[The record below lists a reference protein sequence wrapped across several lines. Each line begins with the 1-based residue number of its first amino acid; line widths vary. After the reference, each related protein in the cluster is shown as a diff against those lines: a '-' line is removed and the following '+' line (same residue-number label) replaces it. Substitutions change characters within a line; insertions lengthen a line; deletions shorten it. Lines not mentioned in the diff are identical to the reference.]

1 MIKTATHA
9 TFDNVFL
16 PSRAYPHFSQGGLYV
31 FNLFERYAAG
41 LSLLATVFFE
51 AIAVSWFYGTVSEGR
66 KGGPG
71 LRELATATSGS
82 QDAGSRSLGPAFFT
96 IPVQSGASGHSHIA
110 RLILT
115 NKRWPGNLHDA

>member
-1 MIKTATHA
+1 MDTGCVIKTATHA

-82 QDAGSRSLGPAFFT
+82 QDAGSRNLGSAFFYHT
-96 IPVQSGASGHSHIA
+96 CTEWGVRSFSYSKA
-110 RLILT
+110 
-115 NKRWPGNLHDA
+115 DFD